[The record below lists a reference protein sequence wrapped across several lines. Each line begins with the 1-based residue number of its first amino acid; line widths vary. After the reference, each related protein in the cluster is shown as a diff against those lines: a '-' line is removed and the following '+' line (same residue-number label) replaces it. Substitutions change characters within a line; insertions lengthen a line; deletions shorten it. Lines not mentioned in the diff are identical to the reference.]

1 MEVSTDALLCTHKQ
15 SHIWKRCDLVL
26 ISNKTGGMI
35 TIIETKVKEVMQRLK
50 SRIKNNN
57 NGEGLS

>member
-35 TIIETKVKEVMQRLK
+35 TIIETKVEEVMQRLQYPK
-50 SRIKNNN
+50 Y
-57 NGEGLS
+57 